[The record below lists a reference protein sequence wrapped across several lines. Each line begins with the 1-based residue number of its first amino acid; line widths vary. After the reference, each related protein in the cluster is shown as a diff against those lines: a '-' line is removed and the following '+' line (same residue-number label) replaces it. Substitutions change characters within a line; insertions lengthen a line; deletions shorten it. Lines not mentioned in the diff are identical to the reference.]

1 MWLVTAPES
10 SEYGAAVLAA
20 NTVMPRVGGRC
31 CWERC
36 RDPAEDAVPE
46 FNVYEW
52 PEPLGCGVTAGR
64 AVSRVPICGGVDLQP
79 SGDTVTVGA
88 VAVKIVEE
96 QVRFVIDC
104 VGYVE
109 AQAELVRVG
118 REGGE
123 VFFEVSFVLGRGAGG
138 HRSGVGP
145 RESRRLLWVLRRVAG
160 FMCVLRGV

>member
-1 MWLVTAPES
+1 M
-10 SEYGAAVLAA
+10 
-20 NTVMPRVGGRC
+20 
-31 CWERC
+31 
-36 RDPAEDAVPE
+36 PE
-46 FNVYEW
+46 FNVYQR

-88 VAVKIVEE
+88 VAVRIVEE

-123 VFFEVSFVLGRGAGG
+123 VFCEVSLVLGRGAGG
-138 HRSGVGP
+138 QRSGVGP
-145 RESRRLLWVLRRVAG
+145 RESRRRASCLSEGGWFHVCLPCRGGYCAYLLGYRHRIFQAVVMPVLAHALG
-160 FMCVLRGV
+160 IAAT